1 VRVVNANKFY
11 FHKGGAETAYFET
24 ARLLEEHG
32 HEVVPFAMRHPEN
45 EPTPWSRFFPSRV
58 EFRAP
63 GGPASRLARAARV
76 IWSREARD
84 RMRELLAEARPDL
97 VHLHNIAHQLSPSIL
112 EPVRDAGLPAV
123 QSLHDYKLTCP
134 TYLHR
139 TWAGEICERCKGG
152 RFVQCVIHRC
162 NAGSVSMSLVNAVE
176 AYWHGARHS
185 YDAVDLFLCPSAFQY
200 AKCLEFGVPAER
212 LALVPHFVYASDFA
226 ARFEPGEHALFAG
239 RLSSE
244 KGVGTLLDAVATVP
258 GLRLVLAGE
267 GPDRAALEARAAALG
282 LGERVRFAGYLR
294 GADYEAAWRE
304 AAFLVLPSECYEV
317 RPMVIHEAYARGKP
331 VVATRIGSIPEIVSE
346 GVTGLLVKPG
356 DAGALAATLAEM
368 VREPRRLVE
377 MGRAARAL
385 AECELGPDRHWQ
397 ALRAAYDRVLE
408 KHGRRAA

>member
-1 VRVVNANKFY
+1 MRVVNANKFY
-11 FHKGGAETAYFET
+11 YHKGGAETAYFQT

-45 EPTPWSRFFPSRV
+45 EPTPWSRFFPSQV

-63 GGPASRLARAARV
+63 GGPASRLKRAARV
-76 IWSREARD
+76 IWSGEARD
-84 RMRELLAEARPDL
+84 RMRDLLNEARPDL

-112 EPVRDAGLPAV
+112 EPVKDAGLPAV

-139 TWAGEICERCKGG
+139 TPAGEICERCKGG
-152 RFVQCVIHRC
+152 HYAQCVIHRC

-176 AYWHGARHS
+176 ATWHRARHS

-226 ARFEPGEHALFAG
+226 PRFEAGDHALFAG

-244 KGVGTLLDAVATVP
+244 KGVGTLLEAVALVA
-258 GLRLVLAGE
+258 GLRLLLAGE
-267 GPDRAALEARAAALG
+267 GPDRATLEARAQELG
-282 LGERVRFAGYLR
+282 IQDRVRFAGYLR
-294 GADYEAAWRE
+294 GADYESAWRE
-304 AAFLVLPSECYEV
+304 AAYLVLPSECYEV

-356 DAGALAATLAEM
+356 DARALAAGLQEMAE
-368 VREPRRLVE
+368 EPQRRIE
-377 MGRAARAL
+377 MGRAARTL
-385 AECELGPDRHWQ
+385 VERELGPDRHWQ

-408 KHGRRAA
+408 KRGGRAA

>member
-1 VRVVNANKFY
+1 MRVVNANKFY
-11 FHKGGAETAYFET
+11 YHKGGAETAYFQT

-32 HEVVPFAMRHPEN
+32 HEVVPFAMSHPEN
-45 EPTPWSRFFPSRV
+45 EATPWSRFFPSQV

-63 GGPASRLARAARV
+63 GGPGSQLKRAARV
-76 IWSREARD
+76 IWSAEARD
-84 RMRELLAEARPDL
+84 RMRDLLSEARPDL

-112 EPVRDAGLPAV
+112 EPVKDAGLPVV

-139 TWAGEICERCKGG
+139 TPAGEICERCKGG
-152 RFVQCVIHRC
+152 KYAQCVIHRC
-162 NAGSVSMSLVNAVE
+162 NARSVSMSLVNAVE
-176 AYWHGARHS
+176 ASFHAARHS
-185 YDAVDLFLCPSAFQY
+185 YDTVDLFLCPSTFQY

-226 ARFEPGEHALFAG
+226 PRFDGGDHVLFAG

-244 KGVGTLLDAVATVP
+244 KGVATLLSAVAQVA

-267 GPDRAALEARAAALG
+267 GPDRVALEARANELG
-282 LGERVRFAGYLR
+282 IQDRVRFAGYLR
-294 GADYEAAWRE
+294 GADYESVWRE

-346 GVTGLLVKPG
+346 GVTGLLVKPK
-356 DAGALAATLAEM
+356 DPRALAAALQEM
-368 VREPRRLVE
+368 VEEPQRRSE

-385 AECELGPDRHWQ
+385 AERELGPDRHWQ

-408 KHGRRAA
+408 KHGGLAA

>member
-1 VRVVNANKFY
+1 MRVVNANKFY
-11 FHKGGAETAYFET
+11 YQKGGAETAYFET

-32 HEVVPFAMRHPEN
+32 HEVVPFAMQHPEN

-63 GGPASRLARAARV
+63 GGAGSKIARAARV

-84 RMRELLAEARPDL
+84 CMRALLAEARPDL

-112 EPVRDAGLPAV
+112 EPVKDAGLPAV

-139 TWAGEICERCKGG
+139 TPAGEICERCKGG
-152 RFVQCVIHRC
+152 RYVECVVHRC
-162 NAGSVSMSLVNAVE
+162 NANSVSMSLVNAAE
-176 AYWHGARHS
+176 AYWHAARHS
-185 YDAVDLFLCPSAFQY
+185 YDTVDLFLCPSAFQY
-200 AKCLEFGVPAER
+200 AKCLEFGMPAER
-212 LALVPHFVYASDFA
+212 LALVPHFVYASDFTP
-226 ARFEPGEHALFAG
+226 RFEPGSHALFAG
-239 RLSSE
+239 RLSAE
-244 KGVGTLLDAVATVP
+244 KGVNTLLDAVAAVP

-267 GPDRAALEARAAALG
+267 GPDRAALEERAARLG
-282 LGERVRFAGYLR
+282 LGDRVRFAGYLR
-294 GADYEAAWRE
+294 GADYESAWRE

-331 VVATRIGSIPEIVSE
+331 VVTTRIGSIPEIVGE

-356 DAGALAATLAEM
+356 DASALASALAAM
-368 VREPRRLVE
+368 SREPERRVE
-377 MGRAARAL
+377 MGRAARAY
-385 AECELGPDRHWQ
+385 AERELGPERHWQ

-408 KHGRRAA
+408 KHGGLAA

>member
-1 VRVVNANKFY
+1 MRVVNANKFY

-32 HEVVPFAMRHPEN
+32 HDVVPFAMRHPDN

-63 GGPASRLARAARV
+63 GGAASKLARAARV
-76 IWSREARD
+76 IYSAEARD

-112 EPVRDAGLPAV
+112 EPIRDAGLPAV

-139 TWAGEICERCKGG
+139 TPAGEICERCKGG
-152 RFVQCVIHRC
+152 RYVQCVIHRC

-176 AYWHGARHS
+176 AWWHGMRHS
-185 YDAVDLFLCPSAFQY
+185 YDTVDVFLCPSAFQY

-212 LALVPHFVYASDFA
+212 LALVPHFVYPGDYAP
-226 ARFEPGEHALFAG
+226 RFEPGSYALFAG

-244 KGVGTLLDAVATVP
+244 KGLATLLEALAATP

-267 GPDRAALEARAAALG
+267 GPDRAALEARAQELG
-282 LGERVRFAGYLR
+282 LGDRARFAGYLQ
-294 GADYEAAWRE
+294 GADYEAAWRD
-304 AAFLVLPSECYEV
+304 AAFLVLPSQCYEV

-331 VVATRIGSIPEIVSE
+331 VVATRIGSIPEIVVE
-346 GVTGLLVKPG
+346 EVTGLLVPPG
-356 DAGALAATLAEM
+356 DASAL
-368 VREPRRLVE
+368 
-377 MGRAARAL
+377 ARAL
-385 AECELGPDRHWQ
+385 AEI
-397 ALRAAYDRVLE
+397 
-408 KHGRRAA
+408 GREPARTV

>member
-1 VRVVNANKFY
+1 MRVVNANKFY
-11 FHKGGAETAYFET
+11 YRKGGAETAYFQT

-32 HEVVPFAMRHPEN
+32 HEVVPFAMQHPEN
-45 EPTPWSRFFPSRV
+45 EPTPWARFFPSRV

-63 GGPASRLARAARV
+63 GGAASRIARAARV
-76 IWSREARD
+76 IWSSEARD
-84 RMRELLAEARPDL
+84 DMRALLAEARPDL

-112 EPVRDAGLPAV
+112 EPVKDAGLPAV

-139 TWAGEICERCKGG
+139 TPAGEICERCKGG
-152 RFVQCVIHRC
+152 RYLECVVHRC
-162 NAGSVSMSLVNAVE
+162 NAGSTSMSLVNAVE
-176 AYWHGARHS
+176 AYWHAARHS
-185 YDAVDLFLCPSAFQY
+185 YDTVDLFLCPSAFQY

-212 LALVPHFVYASDFA
+212 LALVPHFVYASDYA
-226 ARFEPGEHALFAG
+226 PRFEPGEHALFAG

-244 KGVGTLLDAVATVP
+244 KGVGTLLDAVARVP

-267 GPDRAALEARAAALG
+267 GPDRAALEERSRTLG

-304 AAFLVLPSECYEV
+304 AAFLVLPSECWEV

-346 GVTGLLVKPG
+346 DMTGLLVAPG
-356 DAGALAATLAEM
+356 DATALAAALADM
-368 VREPRRLVE
+368 SREPERRVE
-377 MGRAARAL
+377 MGRAARAY
-385 AECELGPDRHWQ
+385 AERELGPERHWQ